1 MRRRD
6 VLRVLAFAPWVVHA
20 QAQQPRK
27 IWRIAFVYPTR
38 APATVSERTPGVQA
52 LFAELQR
59 LGYVE
64 QDNLL
69 VERYPADGHSERLP
83 SLASEAAQA
92 NPDLIF
98 ALSGRAMLAVKRATD
113 RFPVVGMSSD
123 PIAYGIVTSL
133 SRPEG
138 NITGVIVDAGAELW
152 GKRLEILK
160 EAAPRIRK
168 VFQVTPRASFDSGVF
183 RTAVEAAAQRTGV
196 AVVGPPID
204 SPAED
209 LDYRRAFDNA
219 VASGADAGIV
229 STSPENFSKSR
240 FIVALAEEARLPTIY
255 PSRDFTAVGGL
266 IAYDINTLDL
276 FRQVARQI
284 DAIFK
289 GARPSDVPFYQPTKF
304 ELVINLKTAAALGL
318 TIPPTLLARADEVI
332 E

>member
-113 RFPVVGMSSD
+113 RIPVVGMSSD

-138 NITGVIVDAGAELW
+138 NIAGVIVDAGAELW

-168 VFQVTPRASFDSGVF
+168 VFQVTPRASFDSGVCERLSKLPRSGPVWLSLGRPSIALRKT
-183 RTAVEAAAQRTGV
+183 RTIGV
-196 AVVGPPID
+196 LSIMRW
-204 SPAED
+204 
-209 LDYRRAFDNA
+209 RRARMQE
-219 VASGADAGIV
+219 
-229 STSPENFSKSR
+229 P
-240 FIVALAEEARLPTIY
+240 
-255 PSRDFTAVGGL
+255 
-266 IAYDINTLDL
+266 
-276 FRQVARQI
+276 
-284 DAIFK
+284 
-289 GARPSDVPFYQPTKF
+289 
-304 ELVINLKTAAALGL
+304 
-318 TIPPTLLARADEVI
+318 
-332 E
+332 